1 MFQVTEAA
9 SDIIA
14 AYISQHKWPHAV
26 RIIIKTG

>member
-14 AYISQHKWPHAV
+14 AYIRQHKWPHAV